1 MRGLFIAHSGNLNHS
16 ETTDDK
22 NQGRIPATRLGLK
35 ANINQFLL
43 LVLVNAFVGAMIGLE
58 QTVVPLLG
66 KEEFG
71 RESNVLILSFTASFG
86 MVKAL
91 LNLFA
96 GNLSDRWNRKKVL
109 VLGWLFGIPVPFILL
124 FAPSWDWILVLR

>member
-1 MRGLFIAHSGNLNHS
+1 LNDGKS
-16 ETTDDK
+16 NGDRDVD
-22 NQGRIPATRLGLK
+22 RIRTIRLGLK

-43 LVLVNAFVGAMIGLE
+43 LIIVNAFVSAMIGLE

-71 RESNVLILSFTASFG
+71 IESNTLFLSFIASFG
-86 MVKAL
+86 IVKAI

-96 GNLSDRWNRKKVL
+96 GNLFDRWNRKKVL
-109 VLGWLFGIPVPFILL
+109 VLGWPEKGVK
-124 FAPSWDWILVLR
+124 VLQKD

>member
-1 MRGLFIAHSGNLNHS
+1 MVLAISSSILNHD
-16 ETTDDK
+16 ETNGDK
-22 NQGRIPATRLGLK
+22 NVDRAPTIRLGLK

-43 LVLVNAFVGAMIGLE
+43 LILVNAFVGAMIGLE

-71 RESNVLILSFTASFG
+71 LESNVLILSFIASFG
-86 MVKAL
+86 IVKAI

-96 GNLSDRWNRKKVL
+96 G
-109 VLGWLFGIPVPFILL
+109 
-124 FAPSWDWILVLR
+124 